1 MRLRNG
7 LVRLLTGGG
16 LLVLAALLLLA
27 PIPALAHIG
36 HAHTGAD
43 GHLRVQDHHLHGA
56 TASMSAMDAGTVAG
70 PAGHDQPAATAA
82 VPCGEGADHAAGTE
96 PAPAP
101 SCPDGHDPSAP
112 CCLAHCIAS
121 HMTGMPVLAVLA
133 GPSVRATPLRPAA
146 DLGRDGIGHTP
157 PCPPP
162 LRTA

>member
-7 LVRLLTGGG
+7 LARLLAGGG
-16 LLVLAALLLLA
+16 LLALAALLLLA

-36 HAHTGAD
+36 HAHAEAG

-56 TASMSAMDAGTVAG
+56 TASLPAVDAGEAVR

-82 VPCGEGADHAAGTE
+82 VPCDPGHAAGS
-96 PAPAP
+96 PASAPA
-101 SCPDGHDPSAP
+101 CPDGHDPSAP

-133 GPSVRATPLRPAA
+133 GPSVRAMPLRPAA
-146 DLGRDGIGHTP
+146 DLGHAGIGHTP

-162 LRTA
+162 LHAA